1 MATFTFMSGKLE
13 VKVRSG
19 SRQGQVKFRSNKVQS
34 PNTIFFIRYACL
46 VQVCAR
52 TQKIKSVL
60 VYDYKKCQKS
70 HFKNIKTFVPALHR
84 NSCAEVKFFFI
95 ARYAEGRFQ
104 NHCHSFSSLS
114 VIIFCSHSG
123 PYLISVQPLRRKI
136 KSQITCHVP

>member
-1 MATFTFMSGKLE
+1 MEIFTFTSGKLE

-34 PNTIFFIRYACL
+34 PNTIFFMKYACL

-52 TQKIKSVL
+52 TQKINPVL
-60 VYDYKKCQKS
+60 VYDYKKRQKS

-95 ARYAEGRFQ
+95 ARYAEGTKSIDFKTTAIA
-104 NHCHSFSSLS
+104 S
-114 VIIFCSHSG
+114 VVY
-123 PYLISVQPLRRKI
+123 PLLILVTFRAVLNQCAAV
-136 KSQITCHVP
+136 TA